1 MLLHK
6 AIGGGATGPAYF
18 WNIFEVILVYM
29 LCINDFF
36 DWGHREV
43 LTRMLMI
50 LNIVMSVGFSLS
62 LPFLSHAD
70 SSLEQNHSEV
80 PEKDEDWPTLETI
93 ILFRDGVRQRLRNLY
108 RDLSTGQRELTRNI
122 ARMLVMVLEHEG
134 WHIEVSSE
142 RPGWVCG
149 RIFKGSILD
158 PFVHAPP
165 ASRFGDS
172 PSIWIYSASLANPFI
187 SVVLCASPI
196 YSHRHDWSQHRHTW
210 TQ

>member
-1 MLLHK
+1 MLQR
-6 AIGGGATGPAYF
+6 
-18 WNIFEVILVYM
+18 
-29 LCINDFF
+29 FF

-187 SVVLCASPI
+187 SVVPCASPI